1 MMTPMIKDFFPFCIP
16 GDIKKMI
23 DALCAAPE
31 APKFTFATSFMGQ
44 VYSVNIDLSAWDG
57 VATSVRYM
65 VVAVYIAAL
74 AVATRKFIK
83 W

>member
-1 MMTPMIKDFFPFCIP
+1 MKDFFPFCIP

-44 VYSVNIDLSAWDG
+44 VYSVNIDLSPWDG